1 MKILHFSSRFVLCM
15 SLLASAA
22 MAETLPLPDKDH
34 RQGMSYEEY
43 SSYREKMRKR
53 MDEHK
58 LPAAEDKQPPE
69 STRYSPEKIEKSSS
83 AYGQGYQSRS
93 PAEDRPDTAAVN
105 RPERPR
111 FERFNRGDM
120 GRR

>member
-1 MKILHFSSRFVLCM
+1 MKFFHFSFSLMLCM
-15 SLLASAA
+15 SLLVPAA
-22 MAETLPLPDKDH
+22 MAETISVPDKER

-43 SSYREKMRKR
+43 SGYREKMRKR
-53 MDEHK
+53 MEEHK
-58 LPAAEDKQPPE
+58 LPAAEHKQPPE
-69 STRYSPEKIEKSSS
+69 FTPYSPEKIEKPGST
-83 AYGQGYQSRS
+83 YGQGYQSRS
-93 PAEDRPDTAAVN
+93 PAEDRPDTAVII